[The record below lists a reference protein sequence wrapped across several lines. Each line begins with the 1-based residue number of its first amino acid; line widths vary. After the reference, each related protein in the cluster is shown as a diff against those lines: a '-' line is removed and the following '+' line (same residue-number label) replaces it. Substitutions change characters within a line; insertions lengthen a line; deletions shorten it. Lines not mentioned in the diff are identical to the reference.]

1 MKKLCLLIA
10 LVTSPVF
17 AQEEEQEIEI
27 ESGYPGFRPAVLG
40 PLIRPIFRPNVSSS
54 YSSAILALL

>member
-1 MKKLCLLIA
+1 MKKLCLLTA

-54 YSSAILALL
+54 